1 MNVKSHNFIN
11 LAFNTNLLLKHNSF
25 FLTSFSYCKY
35 PEESFHILLLGSNR
49 SFLFNFRKKL
59 TTHTAIPKL
68 ENFSVNYKLVWSF
81 RFNFSTHSC
90 LKR

>member
-1 MNVKSHNFIN
+1 MNVKSHKFIN

-35 PEESFHILLLGSNR
+35 PEDSFHILLLGSNR

-68 ENFSVNYKLVWSF
+68 EKFSVNYKLVWSF